1 MQKPFHL
8 VRLNC
13 TRRDL
18 LRQKLKALA
27 LGQSDTRLIVQEMA
41 MTGAKLREAMDL
53 LRNLKQQYPA
63 ESDELLQ
70 QRLREKLGC
79 DPAMRRAIIED
90 I

>member
-1 MQKPFHL
+1 L
-8 VRLNC
+8 VKAI
-13 TRRDL
+13 RDYVVSSEV
-18 LRQKLKALA
+18 RI
-27 LGQSDTRLIVQEMA
+27 REIA